1 LPTSLGIWANLLI
14 AAAALLF
21 VPPLAAKEV
30 GPPAPTASWI
40 RQARIAG
47 VELDPSM
54 TDRQVEGKLSALL
67 KQNVSVVEADSNLS
81 YYLDDDKFEREL
93 ALIRRVSV
101 VAHRLGLRIVWYVP
115 VLEVLSPNALKGR
128 PSMFKDHPDAVQIG
142 LNGKPNVF
150 YGNKV
155 PVHWVERDTESAW
168 ISMYSPY
175 AETLIERIKK
185 VAATGVDGLW
195 LDVPLFNDIATDWS
209 DLSPAAAAKFETD
222 TGLPA
227 PKELNWNDPTWRRWI
242 SWRYGEITN
251 FVQRIASAAKSTT
264 SDIAIIVENST
275 IDHNASTMLGLE
287 GSRFK
292 ANAEI
297 IQVWEVDVLSD
308 QAGMAGAQPDDWISM
323 IGMTKFAKAASGTKP
338 SWMFT
343 YGQIPSDGELV
354 MAAAIAAGNHPYETK
369 APTMASSIGLKYR
382 QRTFGWVKD
391 QERRL
396 FESASAAK
404 VAIYYSPESRDYVDK
419 AGGTGLYATIKAKD
433 RFWWSDRPADSLN
446 ARTYLADYR
455 GIIKWMVQNHVP
467 FDIVVRPDLE
477 ELGRYNLVIA
487 PSLAAISNHD
497 AGLLDEYVAT
507 GGNLLLTGPAPTMLD
522 ELGSERSAPAL
533 KLLGRKRQ
541 WQVSALAALSKPE
554 GALVHAP
561 ELLGKSYLAFQSSG
575 ADATIRELV
584 ARYSPSPIQTDASP
598 SIHMELRTTGNET
611 LLHLVNPE
619 RLWNK
624 QAFRSRK
631 IAINLKM
638 PPDLQAVGVQ
648 VTSPASQPKMTG
660 PVPFKIQ
667 GDRVLFKVSLDAY
680 AMVVISSQL
689 RR

>member
-1 LPTSLGIWANLLI
+1 MNLLI
-14 AAAALLF
+14 VAAALLS
-21 VPPLAAKEV
+21 VGPLAADEL
-30 GPPAPTASWI
+30 GSPTTIASWI

-47 VELDPSM
+47 VEFDPGM
-54 TDRQVEGKLSALL
+54 TDRQVERTLSALV

-81 YYLDDDKFEREL
+81 YYLDDGEFESEL

-101 VAHRLGLRIVWYVP
+101 IAHRLGLKIVWYVP
-115 VLEVLSPNALKGR
+115 VLEVLSPKALKGR
-128 PSMFKDHPDAVQIG
+128 RSMFKDHPDAVQIG

-155 PVHWVERDTESAW
+155 HVHWVERDTESAW

-175 AETLIERIKK
+175 AETLVERIKK
-185 VAATGVDGLW
+185 VATTGVDGLW
-195 LDVPLFNDIATDWS
+195 LDVPLFNDITTDWS
-209 DLSPAAAAKFETD
+209 DLSPAAAAKFQSD

-227 PKELNWNDPTWRRWI
+227 PKELDWNDPTWRRWI

-264 SDIAIIVENST
+264 GDIAIIVENST

-292 ANAEI
+292 ADAEI

-308 QAGMAGAQPDDWISM
+308 RAGMAGAQPDDWINM
-323 IGMTKFAKAASGTKP
+323 IGMAKFAKAASVTKP

-343 YGQIPSDGELV
+343 YGQMPSDGELV
-354 MAAAIAAGNHPYETK
+354 MAEALAAGNHPYETK
-369 APTMASSIGLKYR
+369 TPKMASSIGEKYR
-382 QRTFGWVKD
+382 QRTFAWVKD

-396 FESASAAK
+396 FESVSAAK
-404 VAIYYSPESRDYVDK
+404 VAIYYSPESRDYVDQ
-419 AGGTGLYATIKAKD
+419 AGGTGLYATVRAKD
-433 RFWWSDRPADSLN
+433 KFWWSDRPADSLN

-477 ELGRYNLVIA
+477 ELKRYNLVIA
-487 PSLAAISNHD
+487 PSLAAISDRD

-522 ELGSERSAPAL
+522 ELGNERSAPAL
-533 KLLGRKRQ
+533 KLLGRTRP
-541 WQVSALAALSKPE
+541 WQVSGPAAALTKPE

-575 ADATIRELV
+575 TDATMRELV
-584 ARYSPSPIQTDASP
+584 ARHSPSPISTDANP
-598 SIHMELRTTGNET
+598 SIHMELRTAGNET

-624 QAFRSRK
+624 QASRNQK
-631 IAINLKM
+631 VAISLKM
-638 PPDLQAVGVQ
+638 SPGLQAVGVQ
-648 VTSPASQPKMTG
+648 ITSPASQPNMAK
-660 PVPFKIQ
+660 PVPFEVQ
-667 GDRVLFKVSLDAY
+667 GDRVLFKVSVDAY
-680 AMVVISSQL
+680 AMVVISSEHRQ
-689 RR
+689 